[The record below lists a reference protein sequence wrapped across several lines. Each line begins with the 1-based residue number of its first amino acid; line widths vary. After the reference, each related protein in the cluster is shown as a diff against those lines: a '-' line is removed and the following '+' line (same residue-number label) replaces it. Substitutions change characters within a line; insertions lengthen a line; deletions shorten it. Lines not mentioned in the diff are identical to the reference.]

1 MVSDDGSNP
10 GYAEPMP
17 WLNTVLIL
25 FSLLNIG
32 LGIYGYVAK
41 DTLVSLIAGVV
52 IGALMLGSVAL
63 TKTHPRWGRIASLI
77 ITIAVLGQ
85 FAPKFL
91 KTQDWLPA
99 GVLTITGAIVFVCLG
114 VGHMLGV
121 RSKNSASSTVP

>member
-1 MVSDDGSNP
+1 
-10 GYAEPMP
+10 MP